1 MIAERLHTYHGYQAI
16 RQLPGI
22 GPVLAAV
29 FVAEIGDVHH
39 PTTAKISADNNA
51 SKLAAAKHRQGP
63 RGIANCSRWS
73 TTSCATAT
81 SARSTAP
88 GRRENS
94 GRNRARPP
102 FVMTPEPSAWSPA

>member
-39 PTTAKISADNNA
+39 PTTAKISADKQRVEA
-51 SKLAAAKHRQGP
+51 RRGKTSPRSPRHRKLLTLVYYELRDGHIRALD
-63 RGIANCSRWS
+63 
-73 TTSCATAT
+73 
-81 SARSTAP
+81 
-88 GRRENS
+88 
-94 GRNRARPP
+94 RAR
-102 FVMTPEPSAWSPA
+102 AA